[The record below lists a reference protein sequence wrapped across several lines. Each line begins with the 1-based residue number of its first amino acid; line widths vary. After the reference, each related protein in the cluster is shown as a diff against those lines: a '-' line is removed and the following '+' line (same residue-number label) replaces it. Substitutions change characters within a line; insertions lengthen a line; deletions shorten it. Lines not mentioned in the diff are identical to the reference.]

1 MNKRYTLVR
10 QRRMFKYAAIFRL
23 EMAFCV
29 YILSI
34 PYMKIK
40 VVFSRALFYRYQFKS
55 VTGNIPYCDHI
66 DLKQMSFQLRDIV
79 GRFVFVES
87 MWPL

>member
-1 MNKRYTLVR
+1 MCDDFPAR
-10 QRRMFKYAAIFRL
+10 
-23 EMAFCV
+23 MAFCV

-34 PYMKIK
+34 PDMKIK
-40 VVFSRALFYRYQFKS
+40 VVFSSALFYRYQLKP
-55 VTGNIPYCDHI
+55 VTGNIPYYDHI
-66 DLKQMSFQLRDIV
+66 DLKQMSFQSQDIV